1 MDIQRIVLFAGLAIV
16 SYLMVLAWNEDYHQ
30 PQTEQVAE
38 AQSPSD
44 SSATSTDDMILPED
58 TNAGG
63 EEFATP
69 ETSSLA
75 ATSANGDQDLA
86 DRFIT
91 VTTDVYELKIDRVG
105 GNLVDSCKLV
115 GLASFYYAQ
124 HNWCYSRFRYSRDRG
139 RSSELA

>member
-44 SSATSTDDMILPED
+44 SSATNNTDDMILPED
-58 TNAGG
+58 NNAGG

-69 ETSSLA
+69 
-75 ATSANGDQDLA
+75 
-86 DRFIT
+86 
-91 VTTDVYELKIDRVG
+91 
-105 GNLVDSCKLV
+105 
-115 GLASFYYAQ
+115 
-124 HNWCYSRFRYSRDRG
+124 
-139 RSSELA
+139 